1 MPRLFRYSRKSHS
14 TLRVNQQHSFAQQ
27 HALNIYPSDAIYSF
41 IPKNACSTLRTT
53 LAIANG
59 CIKDSADF
67 NWIHQNNN
75 TFTASLSELAK
86 AKYTF
91 TILRC
96 PFSRLLSVYLD
107 KIVNRNNPAWGY
119 IDLHNSSIHIEDITF
134 EFFVKSMSIER
145 IKNADIHWMPQTNF
159 LVYEDYDNYFAFEE
173 FPKLAAALK
182 AKIGLNV
189 VDARPLTKH
198 GTDGYRKLSRRKPF
212 KLSPLEL
219 LGYKSAGLIPS
230 IKAMYSDE
238 LVACVQKVY
247 KSDIALYKRTIGA
260 GNLFVC
266 K

>member
-1 MPRLFRYSRKSHS
+1 MPRVFRYSDKSYS

-27 HALNIYPSDAIYSF
+27 HALNIYPSDAIYSS
-41 IPKNACSTLRTT
+41 IPKNGCSTMRTT

-67 NWIHQNNN
+67 NWIHQNNH

-86 AKYTF
+86 ARYTF

-107 KIVNRNNPAWGY
+107 KIVSRNNSAWGY
-119 IDLHNSSIHIEDITF
+119 IDKHRRTIDIEDITF
-134 EFFVKSMSIER
+134 EFFVKSMSSDR

-159 LVYEDYDNYFAFEE
+159 LVYEDYDDYFAFEE
-173 FPKLAAALK
+173 FRTLTEDLK
-182 AKIGLNV
+182 EKIGLDV
-189 VDARPLTKH
+189 VDARQLTKH
-198 GTDGYRKLSRRKPF
+198 GTDGYHKLSRRKPF

-219 LGYKSAGLIPS
+219 LNYKSEGLIPS
-230 IKAMYSDE
+230 LKAMYSDG
-238 LVACVQKVY
+238 LVACVKKAY

-260 GNLFVC
+260 GNLLAS
-266 K
+266 